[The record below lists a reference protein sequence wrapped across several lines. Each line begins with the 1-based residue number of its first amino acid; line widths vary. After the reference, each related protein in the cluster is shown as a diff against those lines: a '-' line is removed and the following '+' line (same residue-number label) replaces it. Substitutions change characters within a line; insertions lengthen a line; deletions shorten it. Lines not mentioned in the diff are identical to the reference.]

1 IHFRTISSG
10 QGANMALPIW
20 GYFYK
25 KVLADESLGINE
37 EEMEFKK
44 PLNFHI
50 NLDCDELEEKE
61 KVPTD
66 FDDFF

>member
-1 IHFRTISSG
+1 
-10 QGANMALPIW
+10 

-25 KVLADESLGINE
+25 KVLGDESLGFNE

-44 PLNFHI
+44 PLNFNI
-50 NLDCDELEEKE
+50 NLDCDEIEKE
-61 KVPTD
+61 KVPSD